1 VDKNQS
7 RSKREERKEM
17 AAIVAANDKDWR
29 KDCVKPEKD
38 TRVQTAVSV
47 VAPLRAS
54 VVVPLPVG
62 GEERRSHWGGEK
74 IIP

>member
-1 VDKNQS
+1 
-7 RSKREERKEM
+7 M

-47 VAPLRAS
+47 VVPHHVS
-54 VVVPLPVG
+54 VVVPLPVWG
-62 GEERRSHWGGEK
+62 GKTTESFGGEK
-74 IIP
+74 NSP